1 MNSLPCWIRENE
13 RLINLALK
21 SKTAFVCSQ
30 CGYESAKW
38 YGQCPG
44 CGEWNT
50 MEETVIAP
58 SVSKRTNA
66 PIGRGRAVII
76 DEISETSEIR
86 YDTGISEFNRVLGG
100 GLVKGSLVLIGGD
113 PGIGKS
119 TILLQACKFLSK
131 TKKVLYVSG
140 EESASQIK
148 LRASRLDVMSKNLYV
163 LCDNDAEYIA
173 ETIKS
178 DRPDVVIID
187 SIQTMSITDIQSSTG
202 SVTQVRECTNLF
214 MRTAKSLSIPVFVVG
229 HVNKDGNIAGPK
241 VLEHIVDTVLYF
253 EGDKNMSYRILRAV
267 KNRFGSTNE
276 IGVFTMCDNGLE
288 EVPNPSKML
297 LEGRPKNTSGTCVM
311 CVMEGSRP
319 ILAEVQALVTPTGF
333 GTPRR
338 MTNGF
343 DFNRMAML
351 MAVLEKRAGYYF
363 ANTDCYLNIV
373 GGLKIDEPASDLS
386 VALALVSSLKDMIL
400 KEDVIAF
407 GEIGLAG
414 EIRAVSNALQRVNEA
429 IRMGFR
435 KIIIPY
441 HNYSTL
447 PEDIKSQAQIV
458 GVRGIRD
465 AFKETVL

>member
-1 MNSLPCWIRENE
+1 MKGGAVMAPKN
-13 RLINLALK
+13 
-21 SKTAFVCSQ
+21 KTQFVCSQ
-30 CGYESAKW
+30 CGYDSAKW
-38 YGQCPG
+38 YGQCPS

-50 MEETVIAP
+50 MEEFKITA
-58 SVSKRTNA
+58 SAETKRGINTERN
-66 PIGRGRAVII
+66 RAVVI

-119 TILLQACKFLSK
+119 TILLQACKFLAEK
-131 TKKVLYVSG
+131 KKVLYVSG

-148 LRASRLDVMSKNLYV
+148 LRASRLDVAGRNLFV
-163 LCDNDAEYIA
+163 LCETDAEYIT
-173 ETIKS
+173 EIIMK
-178 DRPDVVIID
+178 DKPDVVIID
-187 SIQTMSITDIQSSTG
+187 SIQTMNITDVQSSTG

-214 MRTAKSLSIPVFVVG
+214 MRTAKSLSIPIFIVG

-276 IGVFTMCDNGLE
+276 IGVFTMNDTGLE
-288 EVPNPSKML
+288 EVPNPSEML

-338 MTNGF
+338 MTNGY
-343 DFNRMAML
+343 DFNRMSML
-351 MAVLEKRAGYYF
+351 IAVLEKRAGYYF
-363 ANTDCYLNIV
+363 ANTDVYLNII
-373 GGLKIDEPASDLS
+373 GGLRINEPASDLS
-386 VALALVSSLKDMIL
+386 VVLALVSSLKDMIL
-400 KEDVIAF
+400 KDDVIAF

-414 EIRAVSNALQRVNEA
+414 EIRGVSNAAQRVNEA
-429 IRMGFR
+429 VRLGFR

-441 HNYSTL
+441 HNYKSL
-447 PEDIKSQAQIV
+447 PDDVKSQAQIV
-458 GVRGIRD
+458 GVRTIRD
-465 AFKETVL
+465 AFTEIVL

>member
-1 MNSLPCWIRENE
+1 MAS
-13 RLINLALK
+13 K
-21 SKTAFVCSQ
+21 SKTVYVCNQ
-30 CGYESAKW
+30 CSYESAKW
-38 YGQCPG
+38 FGQCPG

-50 MEETVIAP
+50 MEETVVNPVA
-58 SVSKRTNA
+58 SKKRSA
-66 PIGRGRAVII
+66 SLDRGRAVVI

-119 TILLQACKFLSK
+119 TILLQACRFLSEKK
-131 TKKVLYVSG
+131 TVLYVSG

-148 LRASRLDVMSKNLYV
+148 LRASRLGVMSKNLYV
-163 LCDNDAEYIA
+163 LCETDAEYIS
-173 ETIKS
+173 ELIRTDK
-178 DRPDVVIID
+178 PDVVIID
-187 SIQTMSITDIQSSTG
+187 SIQTMNITDIQSSTG

-214 MRTAKSLSIPVFVVG
+214 MRTAKSLAIPIFIVG

-276 IGVFTMCDNGLE
+276 IGVFTMNDTGLE

-319 ILAEVQALVTPTGF
+319 ILAEVQALVSATGF

-338 MTNGF
+338 MTNGY
-343 DFNRMAML
+343 DFNRMSML
-351 MAVLEKRAGYYF
+351 IAVLEKRCGYYF
-363 ANTDCYLNIV
+363 ANTDCYLNII

-386 VALALVSSLKDMIL
+386 VVLALVSSLKDMIL
-400 KEDVIAF
+400 KDDVIAF

-414 EIRAVSNALQRVNEA
+414 EIRGVSNAQQRVNEA
-429 IRMGFR
+429 VRMGFR
-435 KIIIPY
+435 KIIIPF
-441 HNYSTL
+441 HNYKSL
-447 PEDIKSQAQIV
+447 PDDVKQQAEIV
-458 GVRGIRD
+458 GVRTVRD
-465 AFKETVL
+465 AFTEIVL

>member
-1 MNSLPCWIRENE
+1 MKGGAVMAPKN
-13 RLINLALK
+13 
-21 SKTAFVCSQ
+21 KTQFVCSQ
-30 CGYESAKW
+30 CGYDSAKW
-38 YGQCPG
+38 YGQCPS

-50 MEETVIAP
+50 MEEFKITA
-58 SVSKRTNA
+58 STEKKRGLNTECN
-66 PIGRGRAVII
+66 RAVII
-76 DEISETSEIR
+76 DEISETTEIR

-119 TILLQACKFLSK
+119 TILLQACKFLSDN
-131 TKKVLYVSG
+131 KKVLYVSG

-148 LRASRLDVMSKNLYV
+148 LRASRLGVMSKNLYV
-163 LCDNDAEYIA
+163 LCETDAEYVSELIRA
-173 ETIKS
+173 DK
-178 DRPDVVIID
+178 PDVVIVD
-187 SIQTMSITDIQSSTG
+187 SIQTMNITDIQSSTG
-202 SVTQVRECTNLF
+202 SVTQVRECTNIF
-214 MRTAKSLSIPVFVVG
+214 MRTAKSLSIPIFIVG

-276 IGVFTMCDNGLE
+276 IGVFTMNDTGLE
-288 EVPNPSKML
+288 EVPNPSEML

-311 CVMEGSRP
+311 CIMEGSRP

-338 MTNGF
+338 MTNGY

-351 MAVLEKRAGYYF
+351 IAVLEKRAGYYF
-363 ANTDCYLNIV
+363 ANTDVYLNII
-373 GGLKIDEPASDLS
+373 GGLRINEPASDLS
-386 VALALVSSLKDMIL
+386 VVLALVSSLKDMIL
-400 KEDVIAF
+400 KDDVIAF

-414 EIRAVSNALQRVNEA
+414 EIRGVSNAAQRVNEA
-429 IRMGFR
+429 VRLGFR

-441 HNYSTL
+441 HNYKSL
-447 PEDIKSQAQIV
+447 PEDIKSQAKVV
-458 GVRGIRD
+458 GVRTIRD
-465 AFKETVL
+465 AFTEIIL

>member
-1 MNSLPCWIRENE
+1 MAS
-13 RLINLALK
+13 K
-21 SKTAFVCSQ
+21 SKTMYVCNQ
-30 CGYESAKW
+30 CSYESAKW

-50 MEETVIAP
+50 MEETVVNPVA
-58 SVSKRTNA
+58 SKNRSA
-66 PIGRGRAVII
+66 SLDRGRAVVI

-119 TILLQACKFLSK
+119 TILLQACKFLSEKK
-131 TKKVLYVSG
+131 TVLYVSG

-148 LRASRLDVMSKNLYV
+148 LRASRLGVMSKNLYV
-163 LCDNDAEYIA
+163 LCETDAEYIA
-173 ETIKS
+173 ELIRTDK
-178 DRPDVVIID
+178 PDVVIVD
-187 SIQTMSITDIQSSTG
+187 SIQTMNITDIQSSTG

-214 MRTAKSLSIPVFVVG
+214 MRTAKSLAIPIFIVG

-276 IGVFTMCDNGLE
+276 IGVFTMNDTGLE

-338 MTNGF
+338 MTNGY
-343 DFNRMAML
+343 DFNRLAML
-351 MAVLEKRAGYYF
+351 IAVLEKRCGYYF
-363 ANTDCYLNIV
+363 ANTDCYLNII

-386 VALALVSSLKDMIL
+386 VVLALVSSLKDMIL
-400 KEDVIAF
+400 KDDVIAF

-414 EIRAVSNALQRVNEA
+414 EIRGVSNAQQRVNEA
-429 IRMGFR
+429 VRMGFR
-435 KIIIPY
+435 KIIIPF
-441 HNYSTL
+441 HNFKSL
-447 PEDIKSQAQIV
+447 PEDVKRQAEIV
-458 GVRGIRD
+458 GVRTVRD
-465 AFKETVL
+465 AFTEIVL

>member
-1 MNSLPCWIRENE
+1 MAKN
-13 RLINLALK
+13 
-21 SKTAFVCSQ
+21 KTLYICNQCS
-30 CGYESAKW
+30 YESAKW
-38 YGQCPG
+38 YGQCPS
-44 CGEWNT
+44 CGEWNC
-50 MEETVIAP
+50 MEETVAVSAP
-58 SVSKRTNA
+58 SKRASYSLSSSKAT
-66 PIGRGRAVII
+66 PI

-119 TILLQACKFLSK
+119 TILLQACCNLSEN
-131 TKKVLYVSG
+131 KKVLYVSG

-148 LRASRLDVMSKNLYV
+148 LRASRLGVYSKNLLV
-163 LCDNDAEYIA
+163 LCETDAECIVNVINQEKP
-173 ETIKS
+173 ET
-178 DRPDVVIID
+178 VIID
-187 SIQTMSITDIQSSTG
+187 SIQTMSLSDIQSSTG
-202 SVTQVRECTNLF
+202 SITQVRECTNLF
-214 MRTAKSLSIPVFVVG
+214 MRTAKSLSVPIFIVG

-276 IGVFTMCDNGLE
+276 IGVFTMNDNGLQ
-288 EVPNPSKML
+288 EVPNPSEML

-338 MTNGF
+338 MTNGY

-351 MAVLEKRAGYYF
+351 IAVLEKRAGYYF
-363 ANTDCYLNIV
+363 ANTDCYLNII

-386 VALALVSSLKDMIL
+386 VVLALVSSLKDMIL
-400 KEDVIAF
+400 KDDVIAF

-414 EIRAVSNALQRVNEA
+414 EIRGVSNAHQRVNEA
-429 IRMGFR
+429 IRLGFR

-441 HNYSTL
+441 HN
-447 PEDIKSQAQIV
+447 
-458 GVRGIRD
+458 
-465 AFKETVL
+465 

>member
-1 MNSLPCWIRENE
+1 
-13 RLINLALK
+13 
-21 SKTAFVCSQ
+21 
-30 CGYESAKW
+30 
-38 YGQCPG
+38 
-44 CGEWNT
+44 
-50 MEETVIAP
+50 MEETVAVSAP
-58 SVSKRTNA
+58 SKRASYSLSSSKAT
-66 PIGRGRAVII
+66 PI

-119 TILLQACKFLSK
+119 TILLQACCNLSEN
-131 TKKVLYVSG
+131 KKVLYVSG

-148 LRASRLDVMSKNLYV
+148 LRASRLGVYSKNLLV
-163 LCDNDAEYIA
+163 LCETDAECIVNVINQEKP
-173 ETIKS
+173 ET
-178 DRPDVVIID
+178 VIID
-187 SIQTMSITDIQSSTG
+187 SIQTMSLSDIQSSTG
-202 SVTQVRECTNLF
+202 SITQVRECTNLF
-214 MRTAKSLSIPVFVVG
+214 MRTAKSLSVPIFIVG

-276 IGVFTMCDNGLE
+276 IGVFTMNDSGLQ
-288 EVPNPSKML
+288 EVPNPSEML

-338 MTNGF
+338 MTNGY

-351 MAVLEKRAGYYF
+351 IAVLEKRAGYYF
-363 ANTDCYLNIV
+363 ANTDCYLNII

-386 VALALVSSLKDMIL
+386 VVLALVSSLKDMIL
-400 KEDVIAF
+400 KDDVIAF

-414 EIRAVSNALQRVNEA
+414 EIRGVSNAHQRVNEA
-429 IRMGFR
+429 IRLGFR

-441 HNYSTL
+441 HNYKSL
-447 PEDIKSQAQIV
+447 PEEMKKQAEIV
-458 GVRGIRD
+458 GVRRIRD
-465 AFKETVL
+465 AFTEIVL

>member
-1 MNSLPCWIRENE
+1 MAS
-13 RLINLALK
+13 K
-21 SKTAFVCSQ
+21 SKTMYVCNQ
-30 CGYESAKW
+30 CSYESAKW

-50 MEETVIAP
+50 MEETVINP
-58 SVSKRTNA
+58 VSSKNRSVSLD
-66 PIGRGRAVII
+66 RGRAVVI

-119 TILLQACKFLSK
+119 TILLQACKFLSEK
-131 TKKVLYVSG
+131 KKVLYVSG

-148 LRASRLDVMSKNLYV
+148 LRASRLGVMGKNLYV
-163 LCDNDAEYIA
+163 LCETDAEYIA
-173 ETIKS
+173 ELIRTDK
-178 DRPDVVIID
+178 PDVVIID
-187 SIQTMSITDIQSSTG
+187 SIQTMNITDIQSSTG
-202 SVTQVRECTNLF
+202 SVTQIRECTNLF
-214 MRTAKSLSIPVFVVG
+214 MRTAKTLAIPVFIVG

-276 IGVFTMCDNGLE
+276 IGVFTMNDTGLE

-338 MTNGF
+338 MTNGY

-351 MAVLEKRAGYYF
+351 IAVLEKRCGYYF
-363 ANTDCYLNIV
+363 ANTDCYLNII

-386 VALALVSSLKDMIL
+386 VVLALVSSLKDMIL
-400 KEDVIAF
+400 KDDVIAF

-414 EIRAVSNALQRVNEA
+414 EIRGVSNAMQRVNEA
-429 IRMGFR
+429 VRMGFR

-441 HNYSTL
+441 HNY
-447 PEDIKSQAQIV
+447 KSLSDEIRNQAEIV
-458 GVRGIRD
+458 GVRSIRD
-465 AFKETVL
+465 AFTEIVL

>member
-1 MNSLPCWIRENE
+1 M
-13 RLINLALK
+13 AK
-21 SKTAFVCSQ
+21 SKTLYVCNQ
-30 CGYESAKW
+30 CSYESAKW
-38 YGQCPG
+38 YGQCPS
-44 CGEWNT
+44 CGEWNC
-50 MEETVIAP
+50 MEETVAVKT
-58 SVSKRTNA
+58 SSKTNRSA
-66 PIGRGRAVII
+66 LTQPRAVTI
-76 DEISETSEIR
+76 DEICETSEIR

-119 TILLQACKFLSK
+119 TILLQACRNLSE

-148 LRASRLDVMSKNLYV
+148 LRAGRLGINSKNLYV
-163 LCDNDAEYIA
+163 LCETDAEYVA
-173 ETIKS
+173 ETIRQDK
-178 DRPDVVIID
+178 PDVVIID
-187 SIQTMSITDIQSSTG
+187 SIQTMSITDIQSTTG

-214 MRTAKSLSIPVFVVG
+214 MRTAKSLSIPIFIVG

-253 EGDKNMSYRILRAV
+253 EGDRNMSYRILRAV

-276 IGVFTMCDNGLE
+276 IGVFTMNDSGLQ
-288 EVPNPSKML
+288 EVPNPSEML

-338 MTNGF
+338 MTNGY
-343 DFNRMAML
+343 DFNRMSML
-351 MAVLEKRAGYYF
+351 IAVLEKRAGYYF

-386 VALALVSSLKDMIL
+386 VVLALVSSLKDMIL
-400 KEDVIAF
+400 KDDVIAF

-414 EIRAVSNALQRVNEA
+414 EIRGVSNAQQRVNEA
-429 IRMGFR
+429 IRLGFR
-435 KIIIPY
+435 KIIVPY
-441 HNYSTL
+441 HNYKSF
-447 PEDIKSQAQIV
+447 PEEMKNQAQIV
-458 GVRGIRD
+458 GVRRIRD
-465 AFKETVL
+465 AFTEIVL

>member
-1 MNSLPCWIRENE
+1 M
-13 RLINLALK
+13 AK
-21 SKTAFVCSQ
+21 SKTLFVCSQ
-30 CGYESAKW
+30 CAYESAKW
-38 YGQCPG
+38 YGQCPS

-50 MEETVIAP
+50 MEETVLTPAVAKKGT
-58 SVSKRTNA
+58 VSLDRS
-66 PIGRGRAVII
+66 RAVAI

-86 YDTGISEFNRVLGG
+86 YDTGISELNRVLGG

-119 TILLQACKFLSK
+119 TILLQACKFLSQEK
-131 TKKVLYVSG
+131 TVLYVSG

-148 LRASRLDVMSKNLYV
+148 LRAARLGVASKNLFV
-163 LCDNDAEYIA
+163 LCETDAEYIA
-173 ETIKS
+173 ELIRTDK
-178 DRPDVVIID
+178 PDVVIID
-187 SIQTMSITDIQSSTG
+187 SIQTMSITDIASSTG

-214 MRTAKSLSIPVFVVG
+214 MRTAKTLAIPIFIVG

-253 EGDKNMSYRILRAV
+253 EGDRNMAYRILRAV

-276 IGVFTMCDNGLE
+276 IGVFSMNDTGLE
-288 EVPNPSKML
+288 EVPNPSQSL

-338 MTNGF
+338 MTNGY

-351 MAVLEKRAGYYF
+351 IAVLEKRAGYYF

-386 VALALVSSLKDMIL
+386 VVLALVSSLKDMIL
-400 KEDVIAF
+400 KDDVIAF

-414 EIRAVSNALQRVNEA
+414 EIRSVSNALQRVNEA
-429 IRMGFR
+429 VRMGFR

-441 HNYSTL
+441 HNYQSL
-447 PEDIKSQAQIV
+447 PENVKNSAHIV
-458 GVRGIRD
+458 GVRRIRD
-465 AFKETVL
+465 AFTEIVV

>member
-1 MNSLPCWIRENE
+1 MAS
-13 RLINLALK
+13 K
-21 SKTAFVCSQ
+21 SKAMYVCTQ
-30 CGYESAKW
+30 CSYESAKW

-50 MEETVIAP
+50 MEETVVNPVSAKKR
-58 SVSKRTNA
+58 SVSLD
-66 PIGRGRAVII
+66 RGRAVVI

-119 TILLQACKFLSK
+119 TILLQACKFLSEK
-131 TKKVLYVSG
+131 KKVLYVSG

-148 LRASRLDVMSKNLYV
+148 LRASRLGVMGKNLFV
-163 LCDNDAEYIA
+163 LCETDAEYIA
-173 ETIKS
+173 ELIRTDK
-178 DRPDVVIID
+178 PDVVIID
-187 SIQTMSITDIQSSTG
+187 SIQTMNITDIQSSTG
-202 SVTQVRECTNLF
+202 SVTQIRECTNLF
-214 MRTAKSLSIPVFVVG
+214 MRTAKSLAIPVFIVG

-276 IGVFTMCDNGLE
+276 IGVFTMNDTGLE

-338 MTNGF
+338 MTNGY

-351 MAVLEKRAGYYF
+351 IAVLEKRCGYYF
-363 ANTDCYLNIV
+363 ANTDCYLNII

-386 VALALVSSLKDMIL
+386 VVLALVSSLKDMIL
-400 KEDVIAF
+400 KDDVIAF

-414 EIRAVSNALQRVNEA
+414 EIRGVSNAMQRVNEA
-429 IRMGFR
+429 VRMGFR

-441 HNYSTL
+441 HNY
-447 PEDIKSQAQIV
+447 KSLSEEVRNQAEIV
-458 GVRGIRD
+458 GVRSIRD
-465 AFKETVL
+465 AFTEIVL

>member
-1 MNSLPCWIRENE
+1 MAS
-13 RLINLALK
+13 K
-21 SKTAFVCSQ
+21 SKTMYVCNQ
-30 CGYESAKW
+30 CSYESAKW

-50 MEETVIAP
+50 MEETVVNP
-58 SVSKRTNA
+58 VLSKNRSVSLD
-66 PIGRGRAVII
+66 RGRAVVI

-119 TILLQACKFLSK
+119 TILLQACKFLSEK
-131 TKKVLYVSG
+131 KKVLYVSG

-148 LRASRLDVMSKNLYV
+148 LRASRLGVMGKNLYV
-163 LCDNDAEYIA
+163 LCETDAEYIA
-173 ETIKS
+173 ELIRTDK
-178 DRPDVVIID
+178 PDVVIID
-187 SIQTMSITDIQSSTG
+187 SIQTMNITDIQSSTG
-202 SVTQVRECTNLF
+202 SVTQIRECTNLF
-214 MRTAKSLSIPVFVVG
+214 MRTAKSLAIPVFIVG

-276 IGVFTMCDNGLE
+276 IGVFTMNDTGLE

-338 MTNGF
+338 MTNGY

-351 MAVLEKRAGYYF
+351 IAVLEKRCGYYF
-363 ANTDCYLNIV
+363 ANTDCYLNII

-386 VALALVSSLKDMIL
+386 VVLALVSSLKDMIL
-400 KEDVIAF
+400 KDDVIAF

-414 EIRAVSNALQRVNEA
+414 EIRGVSNAMQRVNEA
-429 IRMGFR
+429 VRMGFR

-441 HNYSTL
+441 HNYKTL
-447 PEDIKSQAQIV
+447 SEDIKKQAEIV
-458 GVRGIRD
+458 GVRSIRD
-465 AFKETVL
+465 AFTEIVL

>member
-1 MNSLPCWIRENE
+1 MAAKN
-13 RLINLALK
+13 
-21 SKTAFVCSQ
+21 KTMFVCND
-30 CGYESAKW
+30 CGYESVKW
-38 YGQCPG
+38 YGQCPS
-44 CGEWNT
+44 CNEWNT
-50 MEETVIAP
+50 MEEFV
-58 SVSKRTNA
+58 VSKNEQKKSALSLDRS
-66 PIGRGRAVII
+66 RAVVI
-76 DEISETSEIR
+76 DEISETQEIR

-119 TILLQACKFLSK
+119 TILLQACKNLSQN
-131 TKKVLYVSG
+131 KKLLYVSG

-148 LRASRLDVMSKNLYV
+148 LRATRLGVMSKNLYV
-163 LCDNDAEYIA
+163 LCETDAEYISELIRA
-173 ETIKS
+173 EK
-178 DRPDVVIID
+178 PEAVIID
-187 SIQTMSITDIQSSTG
+187 SIQTMSITDVQSSTG

-214 MRTAKSLSIPVFVVG
+214 MRTAKSLSIPIFIVG

-253 EGDKNMSYRILRAV
+253 EGDRNMSYRILRAV

-276 IGVFTMCDNGLE
+276 IGVFTMNDSGLE

-311 CVMEGSRP
+311 CVMEGTRP

-338 MTNGF
+338 MTNGY

-351 MAVLEKRAGYYF
+351 IAVLEKRAGYYF
-363 ANTDCYLNIV
+363 ANTDCYLNII
-373 GGLKIDEPASDLS
+373 GGLRINEPASDLS
-386 VALALVSSLKDMIL
+386 VVLALVSSLKDMIL
-400 KEDVIAF
+400 KDDVIAF

-414 EIRAVSNALQRVNEA
+414 EIRGVSNAVQRVNEA
-429 IRMGFR
+429 VRMGFN

-441 HNYSTL
+441 HNY
-447 PEDIKSQAQIV
+447 KSLSDDVKNSAKIV
-458 GVRGIRD
+458 GVRNIRD
-465 AFKETVL
+465 AFTEIVL